1 MKAKRKQRAV
11 KVYGVWYADGY
22 RNVRM
27 SLSGTLH
34 RTPAGAVAHAKLLIR
49 AKLSSDYRW
58 RRERKSKVPT
68 NVYARWFAYDPRTG
82 ERRLPYQPVVI
93 RVHDLV
99 R

>member
-11 KVYGVWYADGY
+11 KVYGVWYADSY
-22 RNVRM
+22 CQRM
-27 SLSGTLH
+27 SLYGALH

-58 RRERKSKVPT
+58 RRERKRKPKVPT
-68 NVYARWFAYDPRTG
+68 NVYARWLAYDPRTG
-82 ERRLPYQPVVI
+82 EKPHQPVVI
-93 RVHDLV
+93 YLHDLV